1 MKQVLLT
8 SIAMLVF
15 AGSAQARSFGRADGV
30 EPCLFSAQLLRPD
43 EDDDDDGEVLRPGP
57 RGEDG
62 EPIETGRPGWR
73 TDDDDNEV
81 PERPGAPSD
90 YDDDE

>member
-1 MKQVLLT
+1 MGESGPARRGHYET
-8 SIAMLVF
+8 
-15 AGSAQARSFGRADGV
+15 GSAV

-43 EDDDDDGEVLRPGP
+43 EDDDGEVLRPGP

>member
-1 MKQVLLT
+1 MKKVLLT

-15 AGSAQARSFGRADGV
+15 AGSAQARSFDRDESA

-43 EDDDDDGEVLRPGP
+43 EDDDDEVWRPGP

-90 YDDDE
+90 DDDDE

>member
-1 MKQVLLT
+1 MKKVLLT

-15 AGSAQARSFGRADGV
+15 ASSAQARWFGQADGV

-43 EDDDDDGEVLRPGP
+43 EDDDNEVWRPVP
-57 RGEDG
+57 RGEDD
-62 EPIETGRPGWR
+62 EPIETARPGWR

-90 YDDDE
+90 NDDDE